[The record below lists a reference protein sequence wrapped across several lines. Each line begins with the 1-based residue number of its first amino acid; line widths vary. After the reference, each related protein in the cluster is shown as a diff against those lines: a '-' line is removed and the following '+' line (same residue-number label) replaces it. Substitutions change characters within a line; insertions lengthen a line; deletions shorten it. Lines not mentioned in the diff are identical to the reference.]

1 LWRFTEERDVIAR
14 EKSKSNWNTDDF
26 FQRTWIDMPPFEN
39 RGVPVYHTVTVTFPK
54 LADKIAFAEL
64 VKQPISE
71 NTKSIDFPFLKTT
84 EKRNLV
90 WIGRK
95 ETSQPRY
102 PVFIVS
108 KGRAQYGPLTAI
120 ALREIGVPFYL
131 MVEPQEYDKY
141 RVLCDWAEDVFVL
154 PEGNH
159 GKGPG
164 RARNACWDIA
174 KKVMKTKRHWVLDD
188 NIRAFY
194 RLHQNQRIRVGD
206 GTIFRAAEDFVD
218 RYKNIPIAGFA
229 YKFFHPATETQ
240 FPFKVNTRIYS
251 TLLIDNDCPYRW
263 RGRYNEDTILSLDVL
278 KDVKNNPT
286 HEDLNAVNEDG
297 TLKNSKRERYATVE
311 FITFLQDKLNTQTQ
325 KGGNTAEFYHKEG
338 TAAKSAMLVD
348 IHPDVAEAKEAY
360 DRDHH
365 KVKYEV
371 FRGNWLIR
379 TEERKAELKKR
390 SWKPLKDKNP
400 YGMKLVESSFVS
412 EPVHQPK
419 PISEISE
426 ERTLREIDF
435 RGRVKALVRDGTS
448 DEFVVREVF
457 SGAYSKLNL
466 KPSDVVLDIGL
477 NIGMFSCWALAAGAK
492 KVFGYEPDAE
502 NFSLARRNLSLNGIT
517 KACYTIERRAVV
529 GNDDSVRSFFINGAK
544 NKGAHTL
551 IETRG
556 RTSIDVKCVN
566 INAVLKELKPTVVKI
581 DCEGGEYEII
591 CAIKSFRC
599 IRELIFEFHHTVL
612 KDTKTREKYHH
623 LLEILKKHFRTVE
636 YRQDPKG
643 AWVSNVYCRK

>member
-1 LWRFTEERDVIAR
+1 MANIPRNKVVRETEAYNDLLSASPQTRRLLKKPKVKKTIPKKTAATKKVVVGISSLKVHLPTKKAADDFAKLLQRPLSSRLKTIRFIGRWDPSARTVRLTSRTPRAKWGFTEERKVIAR
-14 EKSKSNWNTDDF
+14 EKTKSNWNTDDF
-26 FQRTWIDMPPFEN
+26 FKRTWIDMPPFEN
-39 RGVPVYHTVTVTFPK
+39 EEVPFYHTITVTFPK

-71 NTKSIDFPFLKTT
+71 NTKSIDFPFLKTK

-90 WIGRK
+90 WMGRN

-102 PVFIVS
+102 PVFIIS

-120 ALREIGVPFYL
+120 VLREIGVPFYL

-174 KKVMKTKRHWVLDD
+174 KKVMNTKRHWVLDD

-278 KDVKNNPT
+278 KNVKKNPT
-286 HEDLNAVNEDG
+286 HEDLNAVDKDG
-297 TLKNSKRERYATVE
+297 SLRNPKNKRHATVE
-311 FITFLQDKLNTQTQ
+311 FVAFLQDKLNTQTQ
-325 KGGNTAEFYHKEG
+325 KGGNTAEFYQKEG

-348 IHPDVAEAKEAY
+348 VHPDVAEAKEMY

-379 TEERKAELKKR
+379 TEERKAVLKKR
-390 SWKPLKDKNP
+390 NWKPLKDKNP
-400 YGMKLVESSFVS
+400 YGM
-412 EPVHQPK
+412 
-419 PISEISE
+419 
-426 ERTLREIDF
+426 
-435 RGRVKALVRDGTS
+435 ALVS
-448 DEFVVREVF
+448 
-457 SGAYSKLNL
+457 Y
-466 KPSDVVLDIGL
+466 
-477 NIGMFSCWALAAGAK
+477 
-492 KVFGYEPDAE
+492 
-502 NFSLARRNLSLNGIT
+502 
-517 KACYTIERRAVV
+517 
-529 GNDDSVRSFFINGAK
+529 
-544 NKGAHTL
+544 
-551 IETRG
+551 
-556 RTSIDVKCVN
+556 
-566 INAVLKELKPTVVKI
+566 
-581 DCEGGEYEII
+581 
-591 CAIKSFRC
+591 
-599 IRELIFEFHHTVL
+599 
-612 KDTKTREKYHH
+612 
-623 LLEILKKHFRTVE
+623 
-636 YRQDPKG
+636 PK
-643 AWVSNVYCRK
+643 

>member
-1 LWRFTEERDVIAR
+1 MANIPRSKVVRETEEYNDLLDVSHTTRRLLKKPKVKQAAARKPKATKKAIEGVSSLKVHLPNKKAADDFAKLLQRPLSSRLKTIRFIGRWNPKTKAVRIITKTTKSKWRFIEERKEIHR
-14 EKSKSNWNTDDF
+14 ERSKGSWNTDDF

-39 RGVPVYHTVTVTFPK
+39 KEVPVYHTLTVTFPK

-71 NTKSIDFPFLKTT
+71 NTKSIDFPFQKTT
-84 EKRNLV
+84 EKRKLV
-90 WIGRK
+90 WIGQK
-95 ETSQPRY
+95 ETRQPRY
-102 PVFIVS
+102 PVFIIS

-131 MVEPQEYDKY
+131 MVEPQEYDKN

-174 KKVMKTKRHWVLDD
+174 KRVMKTRRHWVLDD

-194 RLHQNQRIRVGD
+194 RLYQNQRIRVGD

-278 KDVKNNPT
+278 KDVKKNPT
-286 HEDLNAVNEDG
+286 HDALNAVNKDG
-297 TLKNSKRERYATVE
+297 TLKNSKRERFATVE

-325 KGGNTAEFYHKEG
+325 EGGNTAEFYKGEG
-338 TAAKSAMLVD
+338 TTAKSAMLVD
-348 IHPDVAEAKEAY
+348 IHPDVAEAKVMY

-390 SWKPLKDKNP
+390 NWKPLKDKNP
-400 YGMKLVESSFVS
+400 YGMRLV
-412 EPVHQPK
+412 
-419 PISEISE
+419 
-426 ERTLREIDF
+426 
-435 RGRVKALVRDGTS
+435 
-448 DEFVVREVF
+448 
-457 SGAYSKLNL
+457 N
-466 KPSDVVLDIGL
+466 
-477 NIGMFSCWALAAGAK
+477 
-492 KVFGYEPDAE
+492 
-502 NFSLARRNLSLNGIT
+502 RN
-517 KACYTIERRAVV
+517 V
-529 GNDDSVRSFFINGAK
+529 
-544 NKGAHTL
+544 
-551 IETRG
+551 
-556 RTSIDVKCVN
+556 
-566 INAVLKELKPTVVKI
+566 
-581 DCEGGEYEII
+581 
-591 CAIKSFRC
+591 
-599 IRELIFEFHHTVL
+599 
-612 KDTKTREKYHH
+612 
-623 LLEILKKHFRTVE
+623 
-636 YRQDPKG
+636 
-643 AWVSNVYCRK
+643 

>member
-1 LWRFTEERDVIAR
+1 MTSIPRNKVVRETEEYNDLLSASPQTRRLLKKPTVKKVAKKKPRAAKKAVDGISSVKVHLPTKKAADDFAKLLQRPLSSRLKTIRFIGRWDAKTKTVRITTKTPKSKWRFTEERKVISR
-14 EKSKSNWNTDDF
+14 EKTKNNWNTDDF
-26 FQRTWIDMPPFEN
+26 FKRTWIDMPPFEN
-39 RGVPVYHTVTVTFPK
+39 REVPVYHTVTVTFPK
-54 LADKIAFAEL
+54 LTDKIAFAEL
-64 VKQPISE
+64 VKQPLSE
-71 NTKSIDFPFLKTT
+71 NTKSIDFPFLKTF

-90 WIGRK
+90 WVGRK
-95 ETSQPRY
+95 ETCQPRY
-102 PVFIVS
+102 PIFIVS

-278 KDVKNNPT
+278 KDVKKNPT

-297 TLKNSKRERYATVE
+297 TLKNPKRERYVTVE

-325 KGGNTAEFYHKEG
+325 KGGNTAEFYQKEG

-348 IHPDVAEAKEAY
+348 IHPDVAEAKEMY

-365 KVKYEV
+365 TVKYDV
-371 FRGNWLIR
+371 FRGNWLIK

-390 SWKPLKDKNP
+390 NWKPLKDKNP
-400 YGMKLVESSFVS
+400 YGMRLVER
-412 EPVHQPK
+412 K
-419 PISEISE
+419 
-426 ERTLREIDF
+426 
-435 RGRVKALVRDGTS
+435 K
-448 DEFVVREVF
+448 VREV
-457 SGAYSKLNL
+457 
-466 KPSDVVLDIGL
+466 D
-477 NIGMFSCWALAAGAK
+477 
-492 KVFGYEPDAE
+492 
-502 NFSLARRNLSLNGIT
+502 
-517 KACYTIERRAVV
+517 
-529 GNDDSVRSFFINGAK
+529 
-544 NKGAHTL
+544 
-551 IETRG
+551 
-556 RTSIDVKCVN
+556 
-566 INAVLKELKPTVVKI
+566 
-581 DCEGGEYEII
+581 
-591 CAIKSFRC
+591 
-599 IRELIFEFHHTVL
+599 
-612 KDTKTREKYHH
+612 
-623 LLEILKKHFRTVE
+623 
-636 YRQDPKG
+636 
-643 AWVSNVYCRK
+643 